1 MGEEVQDGRVAPQR
15 DGALE
20 PGEIREVLRVEPEAA
35 RRGRS
40 KLESK
45 PSDVDRPR
53 FERLGRPLPAFPGV
67 VAKGRP
73 LPGFWVEGLTG
84 RGRRFPVHDPVAE
97 PLEAAAL
104 ARVEQ
109 LVVHTAMMP
118 GSVTC
123 RRP

>member
-1 MGEEVQDGRVAPQR
+1 MGEEVQDGRVAPPR
-15 DGALE
+15 DGQLK

-45 PSDVDRPR
+45 PSDVDPPR

-67 VAKGRP
+67 VAERRA
-73 LPGFWVEGLTG
+73 LPGLWVEGLPG
-84 RGRRFPVHDPVAE
+84 GSRRFAVHDPVAE

-109 LVVHTAMMP
+109 LVVHTA
-118 GSVTC
+118 
-123 RRP
+123 